1 MKKFSFI
8 LALVAFGF
16 IGASAQTLEFETV
29 EIDYGVVEKGSNGV
43 REFKFTNKGTAPLEI
58 TNAQGSCGC
67 TVPTWPKEPIMPG
80 QSSVVSA
87 KYDTNRVGPFTKYI
101 TLTTNSSV
109 EAQKSLK
116 LTIKGEVKDAPAA
129 VPASDQGTLTAPNH

>member
-1 MKKFSFI
+1 MKKISFI

-16 IGASAQTLEFETV
+16 IGASAQTLEFESV
-29 EIDYGVVEKGSNGV
+29 EIDYGTVEKGSNGV
-43 REFKFTNKGTAPLEI
+43 REFKFTNRGTAPLEI

-116 LTIKGEVKDAPAA
+116 LTIKGEVKDAAPA